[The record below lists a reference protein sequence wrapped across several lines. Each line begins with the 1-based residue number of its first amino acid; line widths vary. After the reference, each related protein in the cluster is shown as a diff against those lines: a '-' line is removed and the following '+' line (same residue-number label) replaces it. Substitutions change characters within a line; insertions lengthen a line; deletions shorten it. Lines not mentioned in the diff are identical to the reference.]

1 MKKYILKDKV
11 DEEYYERFLPVDENL
26 TKTSY
31 EKALDIALDTRKF
44 EIDLYWK
51 RANYFWLFVAAMFT
65 AYFLIANNLFEVVN
79 KTEIFNPLKSL
90 FLVLISFLGYFFSL
104 GWYYVNRASKF
115 WQENWEVHV
124 DLLGKKVYGKL
135 FTTIKASNRNYWKL
149 SKEFPFSVSKVNQIL
164 SLIVVLLWMILFL
177 ASTSIVFFNYIKF
190 EVCCTLFY
198 NTLVFLLLLF
208 VSYIFT
214 KYSKSFVKDFKN
226 KDSNISF
233 YLKD

>member
-90 FLVLISFLGYFFSL
+90 FLVLISFLEYYILLYF
-104 GWYYVNRASKF
+104 Y
-115 WQENWEVHV
+115 Q
-124 DLLGKKVYGKL
+124 
-135 FTTIKASNRNYWKL
+135 
-149 SKEFPFSVSKVNQIL
+149 
-164 SLIVVLLWMILFL
+164 VV
-177 ASTSIVFFNYIKF
+177 
-190 EVCCTLFY
+190 
-198 NTLVFLLLLF
+198 
-208 VSYIFT
+208 
-214 KYSKSFVKDFKN
+214 
-226 KDSNISF
+226 
-233 YLKD
+233 